1 MTRPDLPAALRAHAH
16 GLHHLEAAVELLIDH
31 AHWLRRHDF
40 LHHLVH
46 ATGSLDDPPTAAIDW
61 PAAAT
66 ALDLGQL
73 PCSASEAR
81 MLRLAASLAIGI
93 PVDLRDTLTGLD
105 RNNAE
110 RIVHAIEHATGH
122 H

>member
-1 MTRPDLPAALRAHAH
+1 M
-16 GLHHLEAAVELLIDH
+16 
-31 AHWLRRHDF
+31 
-40 LHHLVH
+40 H
-46 ATGSLDDPPTAAIDW
+46 ATGSLDDPATAAIDW
-61 PAAAT
+61 LAAAT

-105 RNNAE
+105 HNNAE
-110 RIVHAIEHATGH
+110 RIIRAVKHATER
-122 H
+122 

>member
-1 MTRPDLPAALRAHAH
+1 
-16 GLHHLEAAVELLIDH
+16 
-31 AHWLRRHDF
+31 
-40 LHHLVH
+40 
-46 ATGSLDDPPTAAIDW
+46 
-61 PAAAT
+61 
-66 ALDLGQL
+66 
-73 PCSASEAR
+73 

-93 PVDLRDTLTGLD
+93 LVDLRDTLTGLD